1 MKKLPF
7 LLASSLMLGGMTTTT
22 FAGELPGYTDGA
34 QLIRVEKSRGQIDA
48 INDLVYS
55 QIASATAVRQ
65 LHMSLLVPRN
75 NDLKPAIVYFPGGGF
90 TSAAWNK
97 YIQMR
102 MALADAGFV
111 VAAAEYRTVPDKF
124 PALVIDGKAAIR
136 YLREHAQQY
145 GIDPQRIGVMGD
157 SAGGYMA
164 QMMALTN
171 GEHTFDQGSFLSR
184 SSDVQAA
191 VTLYGISDLRNIGEG
206 FPTAI
211 QKVHASPAVTE
222 ALLVHGSAFRDWP
235 GATITSDNTKA
246 LAASPMGHLKG
257 QKPPFLIMHGSA
269 DTLVSPVQSEQLYKA
284 LKKQGNQVDYLL
296 LEGAGHGD
304 IYWYQKPVI
313 DRVVNWFK
321 ATLGT
326 PQKAGGDTV
335 KDKNANL

>member
-1 MKKLPF
+1 MNKLPVCLAGGL
-7 LLASSLMLGGMTTTT
+7 LLALSSSTV
-22 FAGELPGYTDGA
+22 FAAALPGYTEGA
-34 QLIRVEKSRGQIDA
+34 ETLRVEKTSGQIDA
-48 INDLVYS
+48 FNDLIYS
-55 QIASATAVRQ
+55 QIKSATGVRQ
-65 LHMSLLVPRN
+65 MHMSLLVPRN
-75 NDLKPAIVYFPGGGF
+75 TDLKPAIVYFPGGGF

-124 PALVIDGKAAIR
+124 PALVNDGKSAVR
-136 YLREHAQQY
+136 YLREHASEY
-145 GIDPQRIGVMGD
+145 GIDPERIGVLGD
-157 SAGGYMA
+157 SAGGYLA
-164 QMMALTN
+164 QMLGLTN
-171 GEHTFDQGSFLSR
+171 GEKAFDRGDFVNR

-191 VTLYGISDLRNIGEG
+191 ATLYGISDLRNIGEG
-206 FPTAI
+206 FPAAI

-235 GATITSDNTKA
+235 GATITSDNDKA
-246 LAASPMGHLKG
+246 LAASPMGHLQGK
-257 QKPPFLIMHGSA
+257 KPPFLIMHGSA

-284 LKKQGNQVDYLL
+284 LKAQGDKADYIL
-296 LEGAGHGD
+296 LEGAEHGD
-304 IYWYQKPVI
+304 IHWYQKPVI

-326 PQKAGGDTV
+326 PIKQSASAA